1 MPHLA
6 LPALTGFL
14 RQRGYDVT
22 QRDLNLEVMDEVLTR
37 RHVRDSMERI
47 RSRFGPG
54 ASQRPLAYG
63 RPKPEDVEWALRSGP
78 ALADQI
84 EDAKAILRSPQFYDG
99 ETSEPAY
106 LIIAQA
112 LELTSLAHYPARLEL
127 TTFIDAG
134 RTDSSQDL
142 FKAARDPNI
151 NPFYEIFRR
160 GILKDLQRDQP
171 DLIGISIP
179 TSSQLLA
186 GLTLAA
192 MVRDAG
198 LKCHIVVGG
207 PHVTMMRERLVEV
220 PRIFDLI
227 DSAVLFEG
235 EIPLLR
241 LLEALQAGGDLS
253 GVPNL
258 VYRLPGSDMKVVTN
272 PEPDFKDARSIEE
285 QQQPDFEG
293 LPLERYLAP
302 ELVLPLATTHGCY
315 YGKCAFC
322 NVGYGSPTGYFPLP
336 VAHILSQVQ
345 TLQEK
350 YGVRNIFFV
359 DEAITPRIMRQLSAA
374 LIERDSPIN
383 WTVAARFE
391 KSLTDELLVEA
402 AKSGCRMLLYGL
414 ESASEPIMLKMVKGT
429 QVQEM
434 SRILHTATGVGIWNH
449 TFFFFGFPG
458 ETINEA
464 QETVNFIY
472 ANQDVIH
479 SASPGAFL
487 LEIYSPAYNDPAKY
501 GISRVITDPERDLAI
516 YFDFELVSGM
526 SEAEA
531 NDLADRFVEQLPNKR
546 FGQFYMNDV
555 VRFLYACEINRRE
568 QLLPRWIE

>member
-14 RQRGYDVT
+14 RQRGYDVV
-22 QRDLNLEVMDEVLTR
+22 QRDLNVEVFDEVLTR
-37 RHVRDSMERI
+37 RYVRDSVERI

-54 ASQRPLAYG
+54 ASQRPLPYG
-63 RPKPEDVEWALRSGP
+63 RPKPADVEWALHNGP
-78 ALADQI
+78 ALAEQI
-84 EDAKAILRSPQFYDG
+84 EDAKAILRSPKFYDG

-106 LIIAQA
+106 VTIAQA
-112 LELTSLAHYPARLEL
+112 LELASMAHFPARLEM

-142 FKAARDPNI
+142 FAAARDPNI
-151 NPFYEIFRR
+151 NPFYDIFRR

-171 DLIGISIP
+171 DLVGISIP
-179 TSSQLLA
+179 TSSQILA

-192 MVRDAG
+192 LIRDAG
-198 LKCHIVVGG
+198 LKCHITVGG

-235 EIPLLR
+235 EIPLHR
-241 LLEALQAGGDLS
+241 LLEALSSDGDLS

-258 VYRLPGSDMKVVTN
+258 VYRDPEVNTRVIVN
-272 PEPDFKDARSIEE
+272 PEPDFKDLRSIEE
-285 QQQPDFEG
+285 ESKPDFDG
-293 LPLERYLAP
+293 LPLDRYLAP

-322 NVGYGSPTGYFPLP
+322 NVGYGSPFGYFPIP
-336 VAHILSQVQ
+336 VDHILSEVQ
-345 TLQEK
+345 ALQEK
-350 YGVRNIFFV
+350 YACRSIFFV

-374 LIERDSPIN
+374 LIERGSPIN

-391 KSLTDELLVEA
+391 KSLTDELLVA
-402 AKSGCRMLLYGL
+402 AARSGCRMLLYGL
-414 ESASEPIMLKMVKGT
+414 ESASEPIMRKMLKGT
-429 QVQEM
+429 EVREM
-434 SRILHTATGVGIWNH
+434 ARILHTATGLGIWNH

-501 GISRVITDPERDLAI
+501 GIRRVITDPERDLAI

-526 SEAEA
+526 NEEEA
-531 NDLADRFVEQLPNKR
+531 NNLADRFVEQLPDKR

>member
-106 LIIAQA
+106 LTIAQA

-171 DLIGISIP
+171 DLVGISIP

-272 PEPDFKDARSIEE
+272 PEPDFKDSRSIEE

-391 KSLTDELLVEA
+391 KS
-402 AKSGCRMLLYGL
+402 
-414 ESASEPIMLKMVKGT
+414 
-429 QVQEM
+429 
-434 SRILHTATGVGIWNH
+434 
-449 TFFFFGFPG
+449 
-458 ETINEA
+458 
-464 QETVNFIY
+464 
-472 ANQDVIH
+472 
-479 SASPGAFL
+479 
-487 LEIYSPAYNDPAKY
+487 
-501 GISRVITDPERDLAI
+501 
-516 YFDFELVSGM
+516 
-526 SEAEA
+526 
-531 NDLADRFVEQLPNKR
+531 
-546 FGQFYMNDV
+546 
-555 VRFLYACEINRRE
+555 
-568 QLLPRWIE
+568 